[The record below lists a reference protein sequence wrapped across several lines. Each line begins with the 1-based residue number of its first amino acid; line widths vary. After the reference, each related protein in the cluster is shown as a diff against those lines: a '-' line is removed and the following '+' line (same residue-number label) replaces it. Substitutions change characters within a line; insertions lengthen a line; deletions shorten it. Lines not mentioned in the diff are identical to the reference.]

1 MITFT
6 SKRPGVGAELESI
19 GVMLTWGGGG
29 LHGLGK
35 SVPNKVCGGA
45 DRC

>member
-1 MITFT
+1 MLHPNG
-6 SKRPGVGAELESI
+6 KRPGVGAELESI

-35 SVPNKVCGGA
+35 SVPNKVWGTGVIS
-45 DRC
+45 